1 MNKAIFAAG
10 CFWCIQEI
18 YNAMDGVNKTTVGY
32 IGGNTQSPT
41 YEDVCTGDTNHAEA
55 IEIEYDETII
65 KFETLLNT
73 FWEIHDPT
81 TLNRQG
87 PDVGTQ
93 YRSAIFYTN
102 EEQRI
107 KSEESKKNLNIN
119 KFNGKIVTEITKAT
133 TFYPAEEYHQ
143 YYNLKMKK
151 KYGIS

>member
-65 KFETLLNT
+65 KFEKLLNT

-143 YYNLKMKK
+143 HYNLKMKK

>member
-18 YNAMDGVNKTTVGY
+18 YDAMDGVTKTTVGY

-41 YEDVCTGDTNHAEA
+41 YEDVCSGDTNHAEA

-65 KFETLLNT
+65 KFEILLNT

-143 YYNLKMKK
+143 HYNLKMKK

>member
-18 YNAMDGVNKTTVGY
+18 YDAMDGVTKTTVGY

-102 EEQRI
+102 KDQRI

-143 YYNLKMKK
+143 HYNLKMKK

>member
-18 YNAMDGVNKTTVGY
+18 YDAMDGVNKTTVGY

-143 YYNLKMKK
+143 HYNLKMKK

>member
-18 YNAMDGVNKTTVGY
+18 YDEMDGVNKTTVGY

-102 EEQRI
+102 EDQRI

-143 YYNLKMKK
+143 HYNLKMKK

>member
-18 YNAMDGVNKTTVGY
+18 YDAMDGVTKTTVGY

-102 EEQRI
+102 EDQKM

-119 KFNGKIVTEITKAT
+119 KFKGRLLQRLQKQLLFILPKNIINTII
-133 TFYPAEEYHQ
+133 
-143 YYNLKMKK
+143 LK
-151 KYGIS
+151 

>member
-18 YNAMDGVNKTTVGY
+18 YDAMDGVTKTTVGY

-41 YEDVCTGDTNHAEA
+41 YEDVCSGDTNHAEA

-65 KFETLLNT
+65 KFEILLNT

-143 YYNLKMKK
+143 HYNLKIKK

>member
-10 CFWCIQEI
+10 CFWCVQEI
-18 YNAMDGVNKTTVGY
+18 YDAMDGVTKTTVGY

-41 YEDVCTGDTNHAEA
+41 YEDVCSGDTNHAEA

-65 KFETLLNT
+65 KFEILLNT

-107 KSEESKKNLNIN
+107 KSEESKNNLNIN

-143 YYNLKMKK
+143 HYNLKMKK

>member
-119 KFNGKIVTEITKAT
+119 KFNGKIVTEITRAT

-143 YYNLKMKK
+143 HYNLKMKK

>member
-18 YNAMDGVNKTTVGY
+18 YDAMDGVTKTTVGY

-65 KFETLLNT
+65 KFEKLLNT

-102 EEQRI
+102 EDQKM

-119 KFNGKIVTEITKAT
+119 KFNGTKTEPRT
-133 TFYPAEEYHQ
+133 TD
-143 YYNLKMKK
+143 K
-151 KYGIS
+151 

>member
-18 YNAMDGVNKTTVGY
+18 YDAMDGVTKTTVGY

-55 IEIEYDETII
+55 IEIEYNETII
-65 KFETLLNT
+65 KFETLLNM

-93 YRSAIFYTN
+93 YRSAIFYIN
-102 EEQRI
+102 EDQRI

-133 TFYPAEEYHQ
+133 TFCPAEEYHQ
-143 YYNLKMKK
+143 HYNLKMKK

>member
-18 YNAMDGVNKTTVGY
+18 YDAMDGVTKTTVGY

-65 KFETLLNT
+65 KFEKLLDT

-143 YYNLKMKK
+143 HYNLKMKK

>member
-18 YNAMDGVNKTTVGY
+18 YDAMDGVTKTTVGY

-41 YEDVCTGDTNHAEA
+41 YEDVCSGDTNHAEA

-119 KFNGKIVTEITKAT
+119 KFNEKIVTEITKAT

-143 YYNLKMKK
+143 HYNLKMKK

>member
-18 YNAMDGVNKTTVGY
+18 YDAMDGVTKTTVGY

-119 KFNGKIVTEITKAT
+119 KFNGKIVTEIIKAT

-143 YYNLKMKK
+143 HYNLKMKK

>member
-1 MNKAIFAAG
+1 MNKAIFATG

-18 YNAMDGVNKTTVGY
+18 YDAMDGVTKTTVGY

-41 YEDVCTGDTNHAEA
+41 YEDVCSGDTNHAEA

-65 KFETLLNT
+65 KFEILLNT

-102 EEQRI
+102 EDQRI

-143 YYNLKMKK
+143 HYNLKMKK

>member
-41 YEDVCTGDTNHAEA
+41 YEDVCAGDTNHAEA

-65 KFETLLNT
+65 KFEKLLNT

-143 YYNLKMKK
+143 HYNLKMKK

>member
-18 YNAMDGVNKTTVGY
+18 YDAMDGVTKTTVGY

-65 KFETLLNT
+65 KFEKLLNT

-107 KSEESKKNLNIN
+107 KSEESKINLNIN

-143 YYNLKMKK
+143 HYNLKMKK

>member
-18 YNAMDGVNKTTVGY
+18 YDAMDGVTKTTVGY

-41 YEDVCTGDTNHAEA
+41 YEDVCTGNTNHAEA

-65 KFETLLNT
+65 KFEKLLNT

-107 KSEESKKNLNIN
+107 KSEESKKKLNIN

-133 TFYPAEEYHQ
+133 AFNHAEENHQ
-143 YYNLKMKK
+143 HYNLKMKK

>member
-1 MNKAIFAAG
+1 MNKAIFATG

-18 YNAMDGVNKTTVGY
+18 YDAMDGVTKTTVGY

-65 KFETLLNT
+65 KFETLLNM

-87 PDVGTQ
+87 PDIGTQ

-133 TFYPAEEYHQ
+133 AFYPAEEYHQ
-143 YYNLKMKK
+143 NYNLKMKK

>member
-18 YNAMDGVNKTTVGY
+18 YDAMDGVTKTTVGY

-119 KFNGKIVTEITKAT
+119 KFNGKIVTEIIEAT
-133 TFYPAEEYHQ
+133 AFYPAEEYHQ
-143 YYNLKMKK
+143 NYNLKMKK

>member
-87 PDVGTQ
+87 PDIGTQ

-119 KFNGKIVTEITKAT
+119 KFNGKIVTEIIEAT
-133 TFYPAEEYHQ
+133 AFYPAEEYHQ
-143 YYNLKMKK
+143 HYNLKMKK

>member
-18 YNAMDGVNKTTVGY
+18 YDAMDGVSKTTVGY

-93 YRSAIFYTN
+93 YRSAIFYTD

-107 KSEESKKNLNIN
+107 KSEESKKNLNIK
-119 KFNGKIVTEITKAT
+119 KFNGKIVTEIIKAT

-143 YYNLKMKK
+143 HYNLKMKK

>member
-18 YNAMDGVNKTTVGY
+18 YDAMDGVTKTTVGY

-143 YYNLKMKK
+143 HYNLKMKK

>member
-1 MNKAIFAAG
+1 MNKAIFATG

-18 YNAMDGVNKTTVGY
+18 YDAMDGVTKTTVGY

-65 KFETLLNT
+65 KFEKLLNT

-133 TFYPAEEYHQ
+133 AFYPA
-143 YYNLKMKK
+143 
-151 KYGIS
+151 

>member
-18 YNAMDGVNKTTVGY
+18 YDAMDGVTKTTVGY

-41 YEDVCTGDTNHAEA
+41 YEDVCSGDTNHAEA

-65 KFETLLNT
+65 KFEILLNT

-143 YYNLKMKK
+143 HYNLKMKK
-151 KYGIS
+151 KYGIG

>member
-1 MNKAIFAAG
+1 MNKAIFATG

-18 YNAMDGVNKTTVGY
+18 YDAMDGVNKTTVGY

-65 KFETLLNT
+65 KFEKLLNT

-93 YRSAIFYTN
+93 YRSAIYYTN
-102 EEQRI
+102 EDQRI

-143 YYNLKMKK
+143 HYNLKMKK

>member
-18 YNAMDGVNKTTVGY
+18 YDAMDGVNKTTVGY

-41 YEDVCTGDTNHAEA
+41 YEDVCAGDTNHAEA

-102 EEQRI
+102 EDQRI

-143 YYNLKMKK
+143 HYNLKMKK

>member
-18 YNAMDGVNKTTVGY
+18 YDAMDGVTKTTVGY

-41 YEDVCTGDTNHAEA
+41 YEDVCSGDTNHAEA

-65 KFETLLNT
+65 KFEILLNT

-119 KFNGKIVTEITKAT
+119 KFNEKIVTEITKAT

-143 YYNLKMKK
+143 HYNLKMKK

>member
-18 YNAMDGVNKTTVGY
+18 YDAMDGVNKTTVGY

-41 YEDVCTGDTNHAEA
+41 YEDVCAGDTNHAEA

-93 YRSAIFYTN
+93 YRSAIYYTD
-102 EEQRI
+102 EDQRI

-133 TFYPAEEYHQ
+133 AFYPAEKYHQ
-143 YYNLKMKK
+143 HYNLKMKK

>member
-65 KFETLLNT
+65 KFEKLLNT

-93 YRSAIFYTN
+93 YRSAIYYTN
-102 EEQRI
+102 EDQRI

-143 YYNLKMKK
+143 HYNLKMKK

>member
-1 MNKAIFAAG
+1 MNKAIFATG

-18 YNAMDGVNKTTVGY
+18 YDAMDGVNKTTVGY

-65 KFETLLNT
+65 KFEKLLNT

-107 KSEESKKNLNIN
+107 KSEESKINLNIN

-133 TFYPAEEYHQ
+133 AFYPA
-143 YYNLKMKK
+143 
-151 KYGIS
+151 

>member
-18 YNAMDGVNKTTVGY
+18 YDAMDGVTKTTVGY

-41 YEDVCTGDTNHAEA
+41 YEDVCSGDTNHAEA

-143 YYNLKMKK
+143 YYNLKKKK

>member
-18 YNAMDGVNKTTVGY
+18 YDAMDGVTKTTVGY

-93 YRSAIFYTN
+93 YRSAIFYIN
-102 EEQRI
+102 EDQRI

-143 YYNLKMKK
+143 HYNLKMKK

>member
-18 YNAMDGVNKTTVGY
+18 YDAMDGVTKTTVGY

-102 EEQRI
+102 EDQRI

-143 YYNLKMKK
+143 HYNLKMKK

>member
-18 YNAMDGVNKTTVGY
+18 YDAMDGVNKTTVGY

-102 EEQRI
+102 EDQRI

-133 TFYPAEEYHQ
+133 AFYPAEEYHQ
-143 YYNLKMKK
+143 HYNLKMKK

>member
-18 YNAMDGVNKTTVGY
+18 YDAMDGVTKTTVGY

-102 EEQRI
+102 EEQRT

-119 KFNGKIVTEITKAT
+119 KFNGKIVTEIIEAT
-133 TFYPAEEYHQ
+133 AFYPAEEYHQ
-143 YYNLKMKK
+143 NYNLKMKK

>member
-18 YNAMDGVNKTTVGY
+18 YDAMDGVTKTTVGY

-41 YEDVCTGDTNHAEA
+41 YEDVCAGDTNHAEA

-143 YYNLKMKK
+143 HYNLKMKK

>member
-18 YNAMDGVNKTTVGY
+18 YDAMDGVTKTTVGY

-93 YRSAIFYTN
+93 YRSAIYYTN
-102 EEQRI
+102 EDQRI

-143 YYNLKMKK
+143 HYNLKMKK